1 MDIIPNK
8 FLTEIPLLEKKLSK
22 NLKNKTESKRIKQ
35 DFDKKLFEYID
46 YLYDS
51 KQLSKHTDKEQKDII
66 ENIMD
71 ASVMGTSY
79 DKAIYQ
85 KKNFVSNLRDMVNN
99 ETITDKNTE
108 GVKKYNVRNDRNI

>member
-1 MDIIPNK
+1 MKN
-8 FLTEIPLLEKKLSK
+8 EIEAKK
-22 NLKNKTESKRIKQ
+22 IKQ

-51 KQLSKHTDKEQKDII
+51 KQLSKYTNKEQKDII
-66 ENIMD
+66 ENIME

-85 KKNFVSNLRDMVNN
+85 KKKFVRNLKDMVNK
-99 ETITDKNTE
+99 EVITDKNTE
-108 GVKKYNVRNDRNI
+108 GVQKDNVRNDRNI

>member
-1 MDIIPNK
+1 
-8 FLTEIPLLEKKLSK
+8 
-22 NLKNKTESKRIKQ
+22 LKNEIEAKKIKQ

-51 KQLSKHTDKEQKDII
+51 KQLFKYTDKEQKDII
-66 ENIMD
+66 ENIME

-85 KKNFVSNLRDMVNN
+85 KKNFVRNLKDMVNK
-99 ETITDKNTE
+99 EVITDKNTE
-108 GVKKYNVRNDRNI
+108 SVQKENVRNDPNI